1 MDRKGKLCPR
11 QSKYKGGNKSVVS
24 PSEIRQSIVGSL
36 FSLPLKAFKNV
47 KTKTFVHAKCLPNT
61 SHGLLLKR
69 SAIINN
75 TEKDPF

>member
-36 FSLPLKAFKNV
+36 FSATESIQECQNKN
-47 KTKTFVHAKCLPNT
+47 FLHAKCLPNT

-69 SAIINN
+69 SAIKNN
-75 TEKDPF
+75 IEKYPF